1 MLKAACASL
10 VPGATLGGVY
20 AKVRTALENMD
31 SKMIPY
37 FPSSLGCAL
46 QATMNPMTD
55 KQITAD
61 SKAKV
66 EAHEIYHLKFGFYSL
81 PKPEKFKGEFDT
93 YSMQIAETVL
103 VSAES
108 EAQIM
113 TEVPRRYHDISYLLE
128 EQDDEKEDKEN
139 ES

>member
-55 KQITAD
+55 KQIMAD
-61 SKAKV
+61 SKAIV

-103 VSAES
+103 ISAEA

-128 EQDDEKEDKEN
+128 EQDDEKEEKEN